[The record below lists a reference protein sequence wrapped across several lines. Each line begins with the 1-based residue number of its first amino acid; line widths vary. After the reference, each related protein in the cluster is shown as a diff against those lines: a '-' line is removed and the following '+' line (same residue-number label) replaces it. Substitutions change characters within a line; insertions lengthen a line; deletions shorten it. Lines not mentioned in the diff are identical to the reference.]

1 VMQSSDVGFYL
12 EGFESLQQARR
23 QGIMHREHGHE
34 LSPVSAK
41 DNFFSCVTIH
51 MCLSDFLM

>member
-1 VMQSSDVGFYL
+1 MQSSDVGFYL

-23 QGIMHREHGHE
+23 QGIMHREHRHE

-41 DNFFSCVTIH
+41 DNFSCVTIH